1 MKIGAVF
8 NDVTRV
14 ETEILVAPVWSDVR
28 PPRGLAGRA
37 DWYLGGFVSRL
48 IRAGTVRGT
57 PGETTLVAVQ
67 GKLLAPRLLLLGCG
81 PRGPVGAAALG
92 EHLRHAAAVVR
103 DLGLATVG
111 LEVPPADVR
120 TSLRSLVGEVGE
132 AFAGVAAAEDGE
144 VQILAG
150 TEEECESWRKAIR
163 ESFPR
168 GHRGGSPL
176 RPSAR

>member
-1 MKIGAVF
+1 MKIGALF
-8 NDVTRV
+8 HDVTRV

-37 DWYLGGFVSRL
+37 DWYLCGFVSRL
-48 IRAGTVRGT
+48 MRAGTVRGT

-81 PRGPVGAAALG
+81 PRRPVDAAALG
-92 EHLRHAAAVVR
+92 GHLRHAAQVVR
-103 DLGLATVG
+103 DLGLTAVA
-111 LEVPPADVR
+111 LEMPPADPR
-120 TSLRSLVGEVGE
+120 ASLRSLIAELGD
-132 AFAGVAAAEDGE
+132 AFAGAAGDGE

-150 TEEECESWRKAIR
+150 SEEECESWRKAIR

-168 GHRGGSPL
+168 GHRGGAPP
-176 RPSAR
+176 RPAAR